1 VERLQLFVEWMDIKK
16 KIMANCFQPE
26 DIERARTI
34 ERELQQNFEID
45 KLIEEAEGTSFAD
58 PMLQLREAF
67 EKLDTQTESIIS
79 NGIWRKL
86 LKFSQLNYQNTKKE
100 SHRNIYL

>member
-1 VERLQLFVEWMDIKK
+1 MDIKK

-67 EKLDTQTESIIS
+67 EKLDTLFEKAVTTDGEHHKQWYLEEIAKVLAIELPEHEK
-79 NGIWRKL
+79 GIPP
-86 LKFSQLNYQNTKKE
+86 
-100 SHRNIYL
+100 